1 MYFSAGEGA
10 PRCAATRLDR
20 GGISDAPYNRL
31 RNHADAVQPADW
43 EIILARPKGDPQARL
58 GGQPMRG
65 FLLGAL
71 LAMALAGVADAQTS
85 VVGVAS
91 VIDGDT
97 IEIHGQRIRLFGVD
111 APESRQICVDAAGR
125 DWHCGQRAALELSDM
140 IGRATVL
147 CEQRD
152 WDRYRRMV
160 AVCRRGGQDIG
171 RWLAVNGWAVAYRRY
186 SVDYVHDE
194 EVAHQA
200 NRGIWAS
207 RFEMPWD
214 WRADHR
220 GR

>member
-1 MYFSAGEGA
+1 M
-10 PRCAATRLDR
+10 RK
-20 GGISDAPYNRL
+20 APYNRL
-31 RNHADAVQPADW
+31 RNRADTVQPADW
-43 EIILARPKGDPQARL
+43 EIIMAGPKTDPQAWL
-58 GGQPMRG
+58 VGQPMGG
-65 FLLGAL
+65 FFLVALLG
-71 LAMALAGVADAQTS
+71 MALAGAADAQTS

-125 DWHCGQRAALELSDM
+125 DWHCGQRAASALSDM

-171 RWLAVNGWAVAYRRY
+171 RWMAVNGWAVAYRRY

-194 EVAHQA
+194 EAAHQA

-214 WRADHR
+214 WRAERR

>member
-1 MYFSAGEGA
+1 M
-10 PRCAATRLDR
+10 
-20 GGISDAPYNRL
+20 
-31 RNHADAVQPADW
+31 
-43 EIILARPKGDPQARL
+43 ARPKGDPQAWL

-65 FLLGAL
+65 FFLGTL

-152 WDRYRRMV
+152 WDRNRRMV

-171 RWLAVNGWAVAYRRY
+171 RWMAVNGWAVAYRRY
-186 SVDYVHDE
+186 SVDYVRDE

>member
-1 MYFSAGEGA
+1 
-10 PRCAATRLDR
+10 
-20 GGISDAPYNRL
+20 
-31 RNHADAVQPADW
+31 
-43 EIILARPKGDPQARL
+43 
-58 GGQPMRG
+58 MRR
-65 FLLGAL
+65 FLLCAVL
-71 LAMALAGVADAQTS
+71 LMGLAGLAGAQTS

-171 RWLAVNGWAVAYRRY
+171 RWMAVNGWAVAYRRY
-186 SVDYVHDE
+186 SVDYVRDE